1 MAEKTIKTDELVHEQ
16 LQALKSK
23 YGVDTFNDVLRL
35 ELEIDPGTDI
45 EKLSAFLNEQLRDD
59 LDKVLRD
66 IEDIANF
73 ERGYNRRNKKDI
85 LTFEVADTRRK
96 IAEIRFRKGEFFLYY
111 RGNNGEM
118 ERCVRC
124 YESGDDGVSYFIAD
138 QDSDSNELEDARE
151 SVIKNVQQAYQRWK

>member
-45 EKLSAFLNEQLRDD
+45 EKLSAFLTDPLRDD

-66 IEDIANF
+66 LGDIADF
-73 ERGYNRRNKKDI
+73 ERGYERRNKKDI

-96 IAEIRFRKGEFFLYY
+96 VAEIRFKEGEFFLYY
-111 RGNNGEM
+111 RDNNGEM
-118 ERCVRC
+118 KRCVRC
-124 YESGDDGVSYFIAD
+124 YESGDDSVSYFIAG
-138 QDSDSNELEDARE
+138 QDNGSNELEAARDA
-151 SVIKNVQQAYQRWK
+151 VIENVQQAYQRWK